1 MADNDR
7 LTSGRDVIAS
17 IRDNDSRVDV
27 VIRAFVAQRLGWT
40 LDDPV
45 DKVVP
50 IVLESMS
57 CGSYVVGA
65 KRLLEHLDSLLAREW
80 IGRNGSA
87 AHLAVMARLDD
98 RVRELTYQRD
108 QALASLHARDNGGH
122 DHHDP
127 RPPADPT

>member
-7 LTSGRDVIAS
+7 PLSGRDVIAS

-65 KRLLEHLDSLLAREW
+65 KRLLEHLDSLQLRDW
-80 IGRNGSA
+80 VGKNGEDA
-87 AHLAVMARLDD
+87 ALAVMTRLDD

-108 QALASLHARDNGGH
+108 QALAALHARDNAGD